1 MKQSSGMTKT
11 LIFILSAGLVL
22 VGGFLFYKRYKKIY
36 GKSEYISGS
45 YSNKEYR
52 NDYFGIQASL
62 GPNWDVTKYIYDG
75 EAEKKALDN
84 KQMVNELYAQSI
96 KSVQVVGFFV
106 QQTPYNVKESGKDIN
121 KMLDLLKGT
130 FQKQM
135 EESGYK
141 VHSIERDSLTIA
153 GENCE
158 GFKIVGSMQ
167 GNPTKLS
174 LVQYYVFKGNYMG
187 AYTASSTT
195 EDKAKKAITQT
206 FVKQ

>member
-1 MKQSSGMTKT
+1 
-11 LIFILSAGLVL
+11 
-22 VGGFLFYKRYKKIY
+22 
-36 GKSEYISGS
+36 
-45 YSNKEYR
+45 
-52 NDYFGIQASL
+52 
-62 GPNWDVTKYIYDG
+62 
-75 EAEKKALDN
+75 
-84 KQMVNELYAQSI
+84 
-96 KSVQVVGFFV
+96 
-106 QQTPYNVKESGKDIN
+106 
-121 KMLDLLKGT
+121 MLDLLKGT

-141 VHSIERDSLTIA
+141 VDSIERDSLTIA